1 MAFYRFERL
10 KSHHFNPHLSTGQ
23 GPVIEGKYMYFR
35 IVTKRAGTGSQLH
48 YHPNELMTFPLRGR
62 INCVVGKDR
71 RVVAPGTFVHI
82 PPYACHSFTAT
93 EDADLHYLYI
103 KDRTWTLIGAAQ
115 DEALPE
121 KALSA
126 TQVARDFA
134 AGKYPGMKKDAKQSK
149 AIIEGLGNCYYP
161 MLDALDAPPASGHCE
176 RWVEGTNLAFGVVES
191 PAGHILQEAKVPHEM
206 FFYVISG
213 TMEARVGRN
222 KQRVRKGDVIEV
234 PKGSGYRFVVA
245 KGGPVRFAAVRSM
258 PRLEAH
264 IDKLGAADNWRG

>member
-35 IVTKRAGTGSQLH
+35 MVSKRAGTGSQLH

-71 RVVAPGTFVHI
+71 RVVAPGTFVHV
-82 PPYACHSFTAT
+82 PPYARHGFMAT

-121 KALSA
+121 QALSA

-134 AGKYPGMKKDAKQSK
+134 AGKYPGMKKDAKRSK

-176 RWVEGTNLAFGVVES
+176 RWVEGTHLAFGVVES
-191 PAGHILQEAKVPHEM
+191 PAGHILQEAKAPHEM
-206 FFYVISG
+206 FFYVIG
-213 TMEARVGRN
+213 GAMEARVGRN
-222 KQRVRKGDVIEV
+222 KQRVGKGDVIEV
-234 PKGSGYRFVVA
+234 PRGSGYRFVVA
-245 KGGPVRFAAVRSM
+245 KDGPVRFAAVRSM
-258 PRLEAH
+258 PQLEAH
-264 IDKLGAADNWRG
+264 IDQHGAADNWRG

>member
-82 PPYACHSFTAT
+82 PPNARHGLAAT

-191 PAGHILQEAKVPHEM
+191 PAGHILQEAKAPHEI

-213 TMEARVGRN
+213 AMEARVGRN

-234 PKGSGYRFVVA
+234 PKGSSYRYVVA

-258 PRLEAH
+258 PRLEAYV
-264 IDKLGAADNWRG
+264 DKHGAADNWRG